1 MVERRDTMDKIK
13 LIVTL
18 VLVLLVGIFAGSLGT
33 RIYLNH
39 QLDGSRAGRS
49 HSAEDRVNKIMKKLT
64 VDLNL
69 NTAQQAEI
77 HKIVTMTEAKATGV
91 RASYEPSLKKVYDRN
106 FELIKEKLNDEQK
119 TRLHARQE
127 RFSRRY
133 TSYYFRLLNTAG
145 NGLPDA
151 ATLKDRLNLDPAQ
164 QSRVASILEDQKNK
178 RALIVGKYEKMDHP
192 DLAAINSELADVE
205 KTTTRRL
212 SEVLTEKQMARY
224 LDEQ

>member
-1 MVERRDTMDKIK
+1 MDKIK

-18 VLVLLVGIFAGSLGT
+18 ALVLLVGIFAGSLGT

-49 HSAEDRVNKIMKKLT
+49 HSADDRVKNIMKKIT

-69 NTAQQAEI
+69 DTGQQAEI
-77 HKIVTMTEAKATGV
+77 RKIVTMTEAKAAGV
-91 RASYEPSLKKVYDRN
+91 RASYEPRLEKVYDRN

-119 TRLHARQE
+119 TRLQARQE
-127 RFSRRY
+127 RFSRRFI
-133 TSYYFRLLNTAG
+133 SYYFRLLNTAQ

-164 QSRVASILEDQKNK
+164 LSQVAAILKDQKNK
-178 RALIVGKYEKMDHP
+178 RALIIGKYEKMDHT
-192 DLAAINSELADVE
+192 DLAAVNSELADVE
-205 KTTTRRL
+205 KATMKRL
-212 SEVLTEKQMARY
+212 SDVLTEKQMARY
-224 LDEQ
+224 RDEQ

>member
-1 MVERRDTMDKIK
+1 MDKIK
-13 LIVTL
+13 FIVTL

-33 RIYLNH
+33 RIYFNH

-49 HSAEDRVNKIMKKLT
+49 HSAEDRVKKIMKKLT

-69 NTAQQAEI
+69 DTGQRAEI
-77 HKIVTMTEAKATGV
+77 NKILTMTEAKATSI

-119 TRLHARQE
+119 TRLQARQE

-133 TSYYFRLLNTAG
+133 TSYYFRLLNTAQ
-145 NGLPDA
+145 NALPDA

-164 QSRVASILEDQKNK
+164 QSQVASILQDQKNK
-178 RALIVGKYEKMDHP
+178 RALIIGKYEKMDQP
-192 DLAAINSELADVE
+192 DLAAVNSELADVE
-205 KTTTRRL
+205 KAVTKSL
-212 SEVLTEKQMARY
+212 SDVLTEKQMARY
-224 LDEQ
+224 RDEQ

>member
-1 MVERRDTMDKIK
+1 MDKIK

-18 VLVLLVGIFAGSLGT
+18 ALVLLVGIFAGSLGT

-39 QLDGSRAGRS
+39 QLDGSRADRAR
-49 HSAEDRVNKIMKKLT
+49 SAEDRVKRIMKKLT

-69 NTAQQAEI
+69 DTGQRAEI
-77 HKIVTMTEAKATGV
+77 NKILTMTEAKATGV

-119 TRLHARQE
+119 TRLQARQE

-133 TSYYFRLLNTAG
+133 TSYYFRLLNTAQ

-151 ATLKDRLNLDPAQ
+151 ATLKDRLNLGPAQ
-164 QSRVASILEDQKNK
+164 QSQVAAILEDQKNR
-178 RALIVGKYEKMDHP
+178 RALIIGKYEKMDQP
-192 DLAAINSELADVE
+192 DLAAVNSELADVE
-205 KTTTRRL
+205 KTVTKRL
-212 SEVLTEKQMARY
+212 SDVLTEKQMARY
-224 LDEQ
+224 RDEQ